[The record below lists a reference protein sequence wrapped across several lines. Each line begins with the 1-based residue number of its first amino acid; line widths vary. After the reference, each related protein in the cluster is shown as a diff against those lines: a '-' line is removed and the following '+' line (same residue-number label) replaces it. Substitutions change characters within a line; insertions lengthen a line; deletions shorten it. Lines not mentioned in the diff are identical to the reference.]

1 MMSAS
6 NFFKVLLLIL
16 LFQAS
21 LSRAAGMLDIYVVR
35 HAETLANVTGVHDS
49 HSDNTLS
56 ERGQAQV
63 DALTRELANHRFD
76 AVLVSPAERA
86 LLTIQPYLRQSGRV
100 GTLWPELTECCWQ
113 QDRSEDGSLQP
124 AQAIHVPAE
133 IAAQFTFRD
142 DDSTFEFANRTYADG
157 VAQVRQAVSLLKH
170 RYFNS
175 GKRILIVTHYH
186 AGAVLMG
193 ELLGVDR
200 DSLSSLMN
208 ARVSHLRQLP
218 DGRFELLTINGQMA
232 PDAHV
237 PGGQDPRP

>member
-6 NFFKVLLLIL
+6 SLFKAVLLVL
-16 LFQAS
+16 LFQAG
-21 LSRAAGMLDIYVVR
+21 LARAAGMLDIYLVR

-49 HSDNTLS
+49 YNDNTLS

-86 LLTIQPYLRQSGRV
+86 LLTIQPYLRQSGTV
-100 GTLWPELTECCWQ
+100 GIVWPELTECCWQ
-113 QDRSEDGSLQP
+113 RERGENGSLQT
-124 AQAIHVPAE
+124 AQAIRLPAG

-142 DDSTFEFANRTYADG
+142 GDSTFEYANRTYADG
-157 VAQVRQAVSLLKH
+157 VAQVRQAVSLLKQH
-170 RYFNS
+170 YYSS
-175 GKRILIVTHYH
+175 GKRILIVFHYH

-193 ELLGVDR
+193 ELLGVGR
-200 DSLSSLMN
+200 DSVPGLKN

-218 DGRFELLTINGQMA
+218 DGRFELLTINGQMT
-232 PDAHV
+232 PDA
-237 PGGQDPRP
+237 GGQDPAQ

>member
-6 NFFKVLLLIL
+6 NLFKSLLLIL
-16 LFQAS
+16 LFQTG

-35 HAETLANVTGVHDS
+35 HAETLANVSGVHDS

-63 DALTRELANHRFD
+63 DALTRDLANHHFD
-76 AVLVSPAERA
+76 SVLVSPAERA
-86 LLTIQPYLRQSGRV
+86 LLTIQPYLQRSGSV
-100 GTLWPELTECCWQ
+100 ATLWPELTECCWQ
-113 QDRSEDGSLQP
+113 QERGEDGSLQT
-124 AQAIHVPAE
+124 AQAIHVPAG

-142 DDSTFEFANRTYADG
+142 GDSTFAYANRNYADG
-157 VAQVRQAVSLLKH
+157 VAQVRQAVSMLKQ

-193 ELLGVDR
+193 ELLGVSRDR
-200 DSLSSLMN
+200 LPGLKN

-218 DGRFELLTINGQMA
+218 DGRFELLTINGQMTS
-232 PDAHV
+232 DTHD
-237 PGGQDPRP
+237 PGDQDPRP